1 MSYCKKCGMNLSED
15 SNFCPNC
22 GTPNEIKEEK
32 GGEQTPK
39 NDTQPVTDAVEQI
52 KKLNDTEDSTYQYD
66 ASDIE
71 NNKVY
76 AVLSYI
82 GFLFIIPII
91 ASNNSN
97 FAKFHAN
104 QGLVLFLVEL
114 AYSLASS
121 IVKTVFYAMGV
132 GFIPTLLNLVNLLFF
147 VLVVIGIINAAS
159 GKAKE
164 LPVIGQIKIL
174 K

>member
-1 MSYCKKCGMNLSED
+1 MSYCKKCGMSLSED

-22 GTPNEIKEEK
+22 GTPNEIK
-32 GGEQTPK
+32 GAAG
-39 NDTQPVTDAVEQI
+39 TQPNCQTDTEHASDPLEQI
-52 KKLNDTEDSTYQYD
+52 KKLNDTEDSTSQYD

-82 GFLFIIPII
+82 GFLFIIPLI
-91 ASNNSN
+91 AASHSN

-114 AYSLASS
+114 VYGLASS
-121 IVKTVFYAMGV
+121 IVKTVFYAMGI
-132 GFIPTLLNLVNLLFF
+132 GSIPVLLNLVNLLFF

>member
-1 MSYCKKCGMNLSED
+1 MSYCKKCGMSLSED

-22 GTPNEIKEEK
+22 GTPNEIK
-32 GGEQTPK
+32 GAAG
-39 NDTQPVTDAVEQI
+39 TQPNCQTDTEHASDPLEQI
-52 KKLNDTEDSTYQYD
+52 KKLNDTEDSTSQYD

-82 GFLFIIPII
+82 GFLFIIPLIV
-91 ASNNSN
+91 SNNSK

-104 QGLVLFLVEL
+104 QGLVLFLTEL
-114 AYSLASS
+114 AFSLASS
-121 IVKTVFYAMGV
+121 IVKAVCYALGI
-132 GFIPTLLNLVNLLFF
+132 GFISTLLNLVNLLFF

-159 GKAKE
+159 GRAKK
-164 LPVIGQIKIL
+164 LPVIGQIQIIK
-174 K
+174 

>member
-1 MSYCKKCGMNLSED
+1 MSYCKHCGQKLSED

-22 GTPNEIKEEK
+22 GTPNEIQEEK
-32 GGEQTPK
+32 GGVGTQK
-39 NDTQPVTDAVEQI
+39 SDTQPVDYAVEQI
-52 KKLNDTEDSTYQYD
+52 KKLNDTEDSTCQYD

-82 GFLFIIPII
+82 GILFVIPLI
-91 ASNNSN
+91 AANNSK

-114 AYSLASS
+114 VYGVASS
-121 IVKTVFYAMGV
+121 IVKAVFYALGIGSMA
-132 GFIPTLLNLVNLLFF
+132 ILLNLVNLLFF